1 MADEGPPAGPG
12 KGVRAVVMLSG
23 GLDSTVALWWAR
35 EQGLEVLPISIEFGG
50 RPRRELAALEQVVK
64 ASGEGPLV
72 RMPLPFVHL
81 AGELP
86 AYREAGRPV
95 PYGYIPMRNLL
106 FFTLAA
112 YHADGHGARYIV
124 GGQLKEDAIDFPDAS
139 ATYFGQVNELLKRS
153 TNGWS
158 RAGPPEV
165 LLPLA
170 GMTKVEVVRLGAKL
184 RVPFELTWS
193 CWVDGDAPCGA
204 CVSCKDRAEAFEKA
218 GVKDP
223 ASR

>member
-1 MADEGPPAGPG
+1 MGEPDAAPRAAGPA
-12 KGVRAVVMLSG
+12 RAVVMLSG
-23 GLDSTVALWWAR
+23 GVDSTVALWWAR
-35 EQGLEVLPISIEFGG
+35 AEGLEPLPVSIEFAG
-50 RPRRELAALEQVVK
+50 RPRRELEAVERVVK
-64 ASGEGPLV
+64 ASGAAPLT

-86 AYREAGRPV
+86 AYRGGERPV

-106 FFTLAA
+106 FYTLAA

-139 ATYFGQVNELLKRS
+139 AAYFGHVNELLKRS

-165 LLPLA
+165 LLPLS
-170 GMTKVEVVRLGAKL
+170 GLTKVDVVRLGARL
-184 RVPFELTWS
+184 GAPFELTWS
-193 CWVDGDAPCGA
+193 CWMDGERPCGA
-204 CVSCKDRAEAFEKA
+204 CVSCKDRAEAFAKA
-218 GVKDP
+218 GVPDP
-223 ASR
+223 AAP